1 MKKILII
8 PFILFFFGVVL
19 FAESPVYQKSV
30 LALYKSSEGQTKS
43 ENEIYFYLSRP
54 LTEMGLKIV
63 YWDIDRGLP
72 GESVTKY
79 SRAIISWFRGPSMR
93 NAEEYLT
100 FLDRM
105 FKEGKKVIVIDNLGA
120 YQDRATGDYMQ
131 PLRLKA

>member
-1 MKKILII
+1 MKKIFI
-8 PFILFFFGVVL
+8 ILFIIL
-19 FAESPVYQKSV
+19 FSAGALSAADPVYQKSV
-30 LALYKSSEGQTKS
+30 LALYKSSEGQTKA

-105 FKEGKKVIVIDNLGA
+105 FKA
-120 YQDRATGDYMQ
+120 
-131 PLRLKA
+131 LKN